1 MKTEKTHFEQIPV
14 ATVKKIAH
22 EFPVSEI
29 ADRMPDVDVST
40 SENWREVA
48 LRIQGETDSE
58 KVLDLAQELIE
69 KYDEEETQS
78 CRSVRNAGLS
88 RRTSSGLHVVRPR
101 R

>member
-69 KYDEEETQS
+69 KYDEGKTQK
-78 CRSVRNAGLS
+78 CRSVGHARVSPTTN
-88 RRTSSGLHVVRPR
+88 SGSGRLPQT
-101 R
+101 